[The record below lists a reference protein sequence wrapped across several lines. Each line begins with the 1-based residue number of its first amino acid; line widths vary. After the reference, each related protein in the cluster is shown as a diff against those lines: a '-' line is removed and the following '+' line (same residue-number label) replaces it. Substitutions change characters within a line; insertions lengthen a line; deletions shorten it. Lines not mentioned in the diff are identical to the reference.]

1 MDVTNSSTQSRG
13 ASDDVLFRSPIVIL
27 NYSITLCSS
36 FVEHCIMLLLGFS
49 VQYFMLF
56 DQRVKQ
62 QDEFWKMHMAQ
73 EAVQPARS
81 DAADTILISRQL

>member
-1 MDVTNSSTQSRG
+1 
-13 ASDDVLFRSPIVIL
+13 
-27 NYSITLCSS
+27 
-36 FVEHCIMLLLGFS
+36 MLLLGFS

-81 DAADTILISRQL
+81 DAADTILISKQL